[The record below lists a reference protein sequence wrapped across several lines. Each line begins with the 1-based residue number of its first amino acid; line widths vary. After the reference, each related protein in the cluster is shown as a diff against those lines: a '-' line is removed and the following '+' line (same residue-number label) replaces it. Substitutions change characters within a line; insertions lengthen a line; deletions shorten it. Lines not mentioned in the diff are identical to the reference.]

1 MNQLKRDADTVAAKL
16 AVELKN
22 NEEAKSHNLS
32 ARARGFM
39 YMIFGFTLPV
49 VVLTAKVIAM
59 ADEES
64 LGKVASPDMV
74 GFLMTLSG
82 WMELLG
88 GVIPAAYTF
97 HAYVALALV
106 TIGLIFYSKLVWTLK
121 PRLTSQQRQ
130 LFTDYKTYLTEDV
143 ISKQKSLYKG
153 YLALAV
159 GTDHKQ

>member
-16 AVELKN
+16 TVELKN
-22 NEEAKSHNLS
+22 NVDAKNHNLS

-39 YMIFGFTLPV
+39 YMVFGFMLPIV
-49 VVLTAKVIAM
+49 VFTAKVIAM

-64 LGKVASPDMV
+64 LGKVVSPDMV
-74 GFLMTLSG
+74 SFLMTLSG

-88 GVIPAAYTF
+88 GVIPAAYTV
-97 HAYVALALV
+97 HAYVVLALV

-130 LFTDYKTYLTEDV
+130 LFTDYKTYLSEDV

-159 GTDHKQ
+159 GADHKQ